1 MNILISSALLALAI
15 TMVAMQLKEMVDNA
29 RHMKELGELVVA
41 SGVKK
46 RRVSRRHAPA
56 DWDRILRETEL
67 KYKSSAHSITAEDAT
82 KNTPTL

>member
-1 MNILISSALLALAI
+1 MNILISSVLLTLAI
-15 TMVAMQLKEMVDNA
+15 MMVAMQLKEMVDNA

-67 KYKSSAHSITAEDAT
+67 K
-82 KNTPTL
+82 

>member
-15 TMVAMQLKEMVDNA
+15 MMVALQLKEMVDSC
-29 RHMKELGELVVA
+29 RHTKELGKLVVA

-67 KYKSSAHSITAEDAT
+67 K
-82 KNTPTL
+82 

>member
-15 TMVAMQLKEMVDNA
+15 MMVAMQLKEMVDNT
-29 RHMKELGELVVA
+29 RNTKELLGELVVA
-41 SGVKK
+41 SSVKK

-67 KYKSSAHSITAEDAT
+67 K
-82 KNTPTL
+82 